1 MRSNDLCNCSGSGS
15 SSRSHAWAG
24 ILVPLGVFL
33 LVSTVVAAAAV
44 GLAVVVRPG
53 LVSEVSDRLPAWFGR
68 RQASGLGEA
77 EYREFEQG
85 TEHEL
90 LVG

>member
-1 MRSNDLCNCSGSGS
+1 MCVCSGSAGS
-15 SSRSHAWAG
+15 SGSHAWAG

-53 LVSEVSDRLPAWFGR
+53 LLSDMSDRLPAWFGQ

-85 TEHEL
+85 TEHEP